1 MGCIKRD
8 YQLETKSNVQPIKQ
22 AQRRIPIFLKPELK
36 QKLDE
41 LCKNKITAIV
51 THRTDWISNLVLVK
65 TPNKLRIC
73 LDPQNLNSALKR
85 SEYSIPTIAEIMPS
99 LNNAKVFSVVD
110 TKDYFWNVKLSNDCI
125 HLTTFW
131 TPFSRYKFLRL
142 PFGICTASEEC
153 QRRLHE
159 VFEVLDGIEIIAD
172 DILIGK
178 ET

>member
-41 LCKNKITAIV
+41 LCKNKITAKV
-51 THRTDWISNLVLVK
+51 THHTDWISNLVLFK

-85 SEYSIPTIAEIMPS
+85 SEYPIPGFPRS
-99 LNNAKVFSVVD
+99 LK
-110 TKDYFWNVKLSNDCI
+110 
-125 HLTTFW
+125 
-131 TPFSRYKFLRL
+131 TP
-142 PFGICTASEEC
+142 
-153 QRRLHE
+153 
-159 VFEVLDGIEIIAD
+159 
-172 DILIGK
+172 
-178 ET
+178 